1 MDEFDLAEA
10 RPPDDAGS
18 RSLSKF
24 SWQCAVATRDLL
36 VLLARDIHDREAG
49 RHPPHRALVSEYW
62 EDWVLI
68 DGEKTMLVSAKE
80 RDLDQGAWEWS
91 DLMDRGGVAHLY
103 RNHQQLPGA
112 DLWRLSTNNALQRAK
127 TGPLGDLCLVSDT
140 ASGSPRSPVTAQQH
154 TAVVHKFAQHLLVSS
169 ERAGLTGEKAQGRR
183 SRAQDCAPA
192 DVLLSSVRPF
202 LSKLQLDTNLPGR
215 RTIDSSAPL
224 AFVKPVLKAL
234 AHPEELSEWVWWA
247 LKGFVEQSMTASVPL
262 EWGELSELVRLS
274 NNQKRKELPY
284 DLLRRRIT
292 TEQAREQIDRAVAH
306 PRRFLAPHK
315 PHRNTVSVK
324 MDAGGC
330 SANAIQRAEEGMK
343 EWRDRVSMEGDDSP
357 GNHAQVEV
365 FVKELH
371 QRVDDVE
378 YDLLNGGSSGKD
390 FGRRLWG
397 ESVRLPVNSFPTL
410 PFPLTRSLLTGAI
423 ADASDQC
430 RIWFTEERFDAKQE
444 LRRSSEAGI
453 TALSPFTAH
462 EEEE

>member
-36 VLLARDIHDREAG
+36 VLLARDIHDCEAG
-49 RHPPHRALVSEYW
+49 RRPPHRALVSEYW

-68 DGEKTMLVSAKE
+68 DGNKTMLVSAKE
-80 RDLDQGAWEWS
+80 RDLDQGPWEWAN
-91 DLMDRGGVAHLY
+91 LMDRGGVAHLY
-103 RNHQQLPGA
+103 RNHQRLPGA
-112 DLWRLSTNNALQRAK
+112 DLWRLSTNNALHRAK
-127 TGPLGDLCLVSDT
+127 TEPLGDLCLVSDT

-154 TAVVHKFAQHLLVSS
+154 TTVVHRFAQHLLLSS
-169 ERAGLTGEKAQGRR
+169 ERAGLTEEEARGRR
-183 SRAQDCAPA
+183 SRAQDCVPA
-192 DVLLSSVRPF
+192 DALLSSVRPF
-202 LSKLQLDTNLPGR
+202 LDKLQLDTNLPGR
-215 RTIDSSAPL
+215 RDIDSSAPL
-224 AFVKPVLKAL
+224 SFVKPVLKSL
-234 AHPEELSEWVWWA
+234 KYPEELSEKVWQA
-247 LKGFVEQSMTASVPL
+247 LKGFVTQSMTASVPL

-306 PRRFLAPHK
+306 PRRFLAPRK
-315 PHRNTVSVK
+315 LHRNTVSVK

-330 SANAIQRAEEGMK
+330 GANAIQRAEENMK
-343 EWRDRVSMEGDDSP
+343 EWRDKISTEVDDSP
-357 GNHAQVEV
+357 GSHAQIEV
-365 FVKELH
+365 FTKELR

-378 YDLLNGGSSGKD
+378 YDLLNGGSSDKD

-397 ESVRLPVNSFPTL
+397 DSVRLPVDSFPAL

-423 ADASDQC
+423 ADSSDQC
-430 RIWFTEERFDAKQE
+430 RIWFTEEQFDANQE
-444 LRRSSEAGI
+444 LRRSGEAGI
-453 TALSPFTAH
+453 TALSPFTSH
-462 EEEE
+462 GEEE